1 MAIARIPVHRDDRN
15 GNCDCPATVLQYF
28 RGRRRRLVIDA
39 LVALA
44 SIVVAGAIVISIDS
58 RAGGQMARIVRGTPS
73 EASIA
78 VQLRDDTMTAAR
90 SAWEMSQLHAPLAA
104 FAGVGAILMLF
115 MLRAK

>member
-1 MAIARIPVHRDDRN
+1 MLHH
-15 GNCDCPATVLQYF
+15 F
-28 RGRRRRLVIDA
+28 RGRGRRVVIDA

-44 SIVVAGAIVISIDS
+44 SIVVAVAVVISIDS
-58 RAGGQMARIVRGTPS
+58 RAGGQIARIVRSTS
-73 EASIA
+73 AEASVA
-78 VQLRDDTMTAAR
+78 VQMRDGTMTAAR